1 MRDIN
6 EITGEIVDAA
16 YQLHTRLGP
25 GLLESVYEAILANML
40 NARGLRVERQKP
52 VPLDYEGLHFE
63 EAYRADLIVEGRV
76 LVEIKSVERMSP
88 VFNKQVLTYLRLLQ
102 FPVGLL
108 INFGADSL
116 NEGLRR
122 IVNQRVDS
130 LASADLRRAEKH

>member
-1 MRDIN
+1 
-6 EITGEIVDAA
+6 
-16 YQLHTRLGP
+16 
-25 GLLESVYEAILANML
+25 VYEAILANML